1 MSHNPFLRSQTCC
14 LEKRLHCVQSE
25 LIFLLTPPP
34 FFFPAIKYFT
44 RRQQDA
50 ENSPQLQTQGE
61 ADTLMLD
68 E

>member
-14 LEKRLHCVQSE
+14 LEKRLRCVQSE
-25 LIFLLTPPP
+25 LIFLLIR